1 MAVISP
7 YPLLAKLVS
16 VFFILMPAGMF
27 MGIPFPLG
35 LSFLGRRDPSLITWA
50 WAVNGCLSVI
60 SPILAVMLAISAG
73 FKIVLIS
80 GVMVYLFAFLSLKLM
95 KYERV

>member
-1 MAVISP
+1 
-7 YPLLAKLVS
+7 
-16 VFFILMPAGMF
+16 
-27 MGIPFPLG
+27 
-35 LSFLGRRDPSLITWA
+35 LITWA